1 MEGEGEGL
9 PGSHRLWQ
17 LPQIPLRQRGA
28 LAQSKT
34 KHPEKKPFAKGEL
47 KVLGSQMVRKWVRAV
62 PRAGPSQHAGNP
74 LEVTARKLPYTAW
87 KDDSR
92 AHAPGWGLP
101 INRSTHP

>member
-1 MEGEGEGL
+1 
-9 PGSHRLWQ
+9 
-17 LPQIPLRQRGA
+17 
-28 LAQSKT
+28 
-34 KHPEKKPFAKGEL
+34 
-47 KVLGSQMVRKWVRAV
+47 MVRKWVRAV